1 MSAAVTGHSGSV
13 VQLSEAS
20 RVLLV
25 AVGAGEV
32 SGFTIN
38 GRIRQVWVQSDSVET
53 RVVTARV
60 AAAAASGLIEQ
71 APDAAGSVSR
81 WGWRL
86 TPAGRAALRATR

>member
-1 MSAAVTGHSGSV
+1 MA
-13 VQLSEAS
+13 QLSEAG

-38 GRIRQVWVQSDSVET
+38 GRIREVWVQPDSVET

-60 AAAAASGLIEQ
+60 AAAAASGLIER

-86 TPAGRAALRATR
+86 TAAGRAALRATR